1 MRFCRTTQLDVKHEE
16 AEGGEQTMPA
26 PWNEHA
32 NMPLHMA
39 ALVRSNKSFFIVAK
53 FENVLDID
61 SCMESSPPHIN
72 FLC

>member
-32 NMPLHMA
+32 NMPLHLA
-39 ALVRSNKSFFIVAK
+39 ALVRSNKSFLSYTNLRTCWILIHVW
-53 FENVLDID
+53 NLLL
-61 SCMESSPPHIN
+61 HI
-72 FLC
+72 